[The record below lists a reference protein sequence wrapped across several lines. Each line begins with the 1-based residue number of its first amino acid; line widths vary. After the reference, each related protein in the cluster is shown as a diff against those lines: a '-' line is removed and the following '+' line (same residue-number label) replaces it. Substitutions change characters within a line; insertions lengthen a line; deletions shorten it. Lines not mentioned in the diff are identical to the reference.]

1 MKRVLSLVLAF
12 AIVFSL
18 ASQGL
23 PVKTAAAEPE
33 APSIPAT
40 DAEGKPNNYAG
51 FGTAEL
57 DGQKDGIYSK
67 GQTVAVNQK
76 NGGGVDTSGDAAT
89 GEVTVVFDA
98 ESLYVFVEVEDDTP
112 VYNES
117 GATIVNDVEGV
128 NFFIDFINTVEG
140 NSTYGSSG
148 TSGEQGR
155 IYANFVASKDGNASY
170 STGAPYIGPNA
181 GANARKGF
189 TGACEGKM
197 VQTEKGYNVELKI
210 GLSSQLKARLANE
223 TNPSIGLGIQINDDT
238 NDSGYKGD
246 NSGRDYVRF
255 NHYEVDNEWMGGSN
269 GGSAGLPSIVLL
281 NENMEKEEDV
291 PSIPAVDA
299 EGKPNYYAGFGSAE
313 LDGQKDG
320 IYSKGQTVAVN
331 QKNGGG
337 VDTSGVA
344 ATGEV
349 TVVFDAENLYV
360 FVEVEDDTPVYN
372 ESGATIVNDVEGVN
386 FFIDF
391 INTVEGNST
400 YGSSGTS
407 GEQGRIYANF
417 VASKDGNASYSTG
430 APYIGPNAGANARKG
445 FTGACEGKMVQTE
458 KGYNVELK
466 IGLSSQ
472 LKARLANET
481 NPSIGLGIQ
490 INDDTNDSGYKG
502 DNSGRD
508 YVRFNH
514 YEVDNEWMGGSNG
527 GSAGLPSIVL
537 LNENMKAYS
546 ITVSDAIVGGTLVP
560 SVDKAY
566 AGTTVT
572 VTANAEDG
580 YELIQGSL
588 KVNGEAVEGMSF
600 IMPEED
606 VVLSADF
613 VKTDAPSIPKLDAEG
628 KPNYYAG
635 FGTAELDGQK
645 DSIYSKGQTVA
656 VNQKPNG
663 SVVVND
669 SAATGEV
676 TVIFDTENLYVFVE
690 VTDSTPVYNA
700 SGATIVNDV
709 EGVNFFVD
717 FINTVEG
724 NALYGKPGS
733 FSEQGRIYA
742 NFVASKDGNASYSTG
757 APYIGGD
764 AGANAN
770 KGFTGACEGKMVQ
783 TEKGYNVE
791 LKIALTNQ
799 LKERLAN
806 DTNPSIGL
814 GIQVNDDIDDSGY
827 TGDNSGRDNVRFNHY
842 EVDCE
847 WIAYPGNKNGG
858 CAGLPSIV
866 LLNEDITFYSITV
879 DEGVTGG
886 TITPNVTKA
895 APGTIITVSATADYN
910 TLFKAGSITVNGK
923 PISGNTFVMPAE
935 DVVLSAVF
943 EPKTDDNDPDV
954 IKVISQNVLND
965 ASNVDSDHGGVVV
978 SNVVRAARMGKLF
991 NEIRPDSIGFQEVVG
1006 DSRGWAKLLAENF
1019 PDYAYVGF
1027 GRDFTGSNNTVS
1039 EDYANNVCSGEA
1051 TPIFYLKDKYELV
1064 EAGTW
1069 WISKTPGINP
1079 GGTHY
1084 PEDKDAAWNAT
1095 YKMTLTWA
1103 VLKNKENGKIYAHI
1117 NTHLDPVN
1125 PEARNG
1131 GMGVVLRK
1139 TKDLLYAYG
1148 ATLPV
1153 VITADW
1159 NCNQWS
1165 EAYKI
1170 LTTDEEVTISDG
1182 AYCLPEEDLVNWGG
1196 TIHSFTGDR
1205 GSLID
1210 IAFITS
1216 DTARVT
1222 HYEVLTQ
1229 AVDAGDGK
1237 GAGCLSDHYGI
1248 YISFKPGEPCE
1259 EVREVTD
1266 VETGKEQDLTAAFGT
1281 PELDGVKDDIYNESI
1296 AANVNVDSNGQ
1307 IVSNQS
1313 TAIITT
1319 VHDDKYIY
1327 CFAEVTDLT
1336 PVDKLKSPA
1345 PEYDDVSEGVA
1356 FFFDYL
1362 NTAESDEKYIVDGEQ
1377 GPIRLGYAALT
1388 GEVLIPK
1395 NRLASMPYE
1404 YKIVRTENGYNIELR
1419 VEMSESLQQKI
1430 AGGDD
1435 TTIGIGFQVND
1446 DKNNDGGRDDLCFS
1460 NKGIDAEWMYVAPY
1474 IDKEN
1479 GGCKGFDSITL
1490 LGKESA
1496 ECEHVLSD
1504 AISDGNG
1511 KHYKECTVEGCDYT
1525 TEAED
1530 CTPNEGDCVTDE
1542 VCTVCGFVT
1551 KAAEGHTLTRVEAT
1565 DATYEADGNIE
1576 HYICSVCGAYFS
1588 DAEGKNE
1595 ITPESVVI
1603 PMLVKKPEDG
1613 KPEDE
1618 KPDEEDPEDD
1628 ENPKTG
1634 DMLGLSL
1641 LAILSSAAALFVG
1654 KRKNRA

>member
-1 MKRVLSLVLAF
+1 MKKVLSLVLAF

-23 PVKTAAAEPE
+23 PMKTVAAEPE
-33 APSIPAT
+33 VPSIPAL
-40 DAEGKPNNYAG
+40 DAEGKPNYYAG
-51 FGTAEL
+51 FGSAEL
-57 DGQKDGIYSK
+57 DGQKDSIYSN
-67 GQTVAVNQK
+67 GQTVPVNQK
-76 NGGGVDTSGDAAT
+76 PGGGVDTSGNAAT

-98 ESLYVFVEVEDDTP
+98 ENLYVFVEVEDATP

-140 NSTYGSSG
+140 NSSYGSSG
-148 TSGEQGR
+148 TSAEQGR

-181 GANARKGF
+181 GANAKKGF

-210 GLSSQLKARLANE
+210 GLSTQLKARLANE

-246 NSGRDYVRF
+246 NSGRDNVRF

-281 NENMEKEEDV
+281 NENMEEEEDV
-291 PSIPAVDA
+291 PSIPALDA

-313 LDGQKDG
+313 LDGQKDS
-320 IYSKGQTVAVN
+320 IYSNGQTVPVN
-331 QKNGGG
+331 QKPGGG
-337 VDTSGVA
+337 VDTSGNA

-360 FVEVEDDTPVYN
+360 FVEVEDATPVYN

-391 INTVEGNST
+391 INTVEGNSS

-407 GEQGRIYANF
+407 AEQGRIYANF

-430 APYIGPNAGANARKG
+430 APYIGPNAGANAKKG

-466 IGLSSQ
+466 IGLSTQ

-508 YVRFNH
+508 
-514 YEVDNEWMGGSNG
+514 
-527 GSAGLPSIVL
+527 
-537 LNENMKAYS
+537 
-546 ITVSDAIVGGTLVP
+546 
-560 SVDKAY
+560 
-566 AGTTVT
+566 
-572 VTANAEDG
+572 
-580 YELIQGSL
+580 
-588 KVNGEAVEGMSF
+588 
-600 IMPEED
+600 
-606 VVLSADF
+606 
-613 VKTDAPSIPKLDAEG
+613 
-628 KPNYYAG
+628 
-635 FGTAELDGQK
+635 
-645 DSIYSKGQTVA
+645 
-656 VNQKPNG
+656 
-663 SVVVND
+663 
-669 SAATGEV
+669 
-676 TVIFDTENLYVFVE
+676 
-690 VTDSTPVYNA
+690 
-700 SGATIVNDV
+700 
-709 EGVNFFVD
+709 
-717 FINTVEG
+717 
-724 NALYGKPGS
+724 
-733 FSEQGRIYA
+733 
-742 NFVASKDGNASYSTG
+742 
-757 APYIGGD
+757 
-764 AGANAN
+764 
-770 KGFTGACEGKMVQ
+770 
-783 TEKGYNVE
+783 
-791 LKIALTNQ
+791 
-799 LKERLAN
+799 
-806 DTNPSIGL
+806 
-814 GIQVNDDIDDSGY
+814 
-827 TGDNSGRDNVRFNHY
+827 NVRFNHY
-842 EVDCE
+842 EVDSE
-847 WIAYPGNKNGG
+847 WLSYPGNRNGG
-858 CAGLPSIV
+858 CAGFPSVV
-866 LLNEDITFYSITV
+866 LLNDNMNFYSISV
-879 DEGVTGG
+879 DEGLTGG
-886 TITPNVTKA
+886 TLTPNVTKA
-895 APGTIITVSATADYN
+895 AAGTVVTVTATADYN

-965 ASNVDSDHGGVVV
+965 ASNVDYDHGGVTV

-991 NEIRPDSIGFQEVVG
+991 NEIKPDSIGFQEVVG
-1006 DSRGWAKLLAENF
+1006 DSRRWAQLLAQNF

-1051 TPIFYLKDKYELV
+1051 TPIFYLKDKYDLV

-1084 PEDKDAAWNAT
+1084 PVDKDAAWNAT

-1103 VLKNKENGKIYAHI
+1103 VLKNKETGKIYAHI

-1170 LTTDEEVTISDG
+1170 LTTDEEVKIADG

-1196 TIHSFTGDR
+1196 TLPAFTSDR
-1205 GSLID
+1205 GSIID
-1210 IAFITS
+1210 IAFITP
-1216 DTARVT
+1216 DNARVT

-1259 EVREVTD
+1259 EIRDVTD
-1266 VETGKEQDLTAAFGT
+1266 VETGNEQDLTAAYGT
-1281 PELDGVKDDIYNESI
+1281 PELDGVKDAIYNDSV
-1296 AANVNVDSNGQ
+1296 AANVNVDNNGLT
-1307 IVSNQS
+1307 VENQA
-1313 TAIITT
+1313 TAVITT

-1336 PVDKLKSPA
+1336 PVDRLKSPS

-1362 NTAESDEKYIVDGEQ
+1362 NTLESDEQYIVDGEQ
-1377 GPIRLGYAALT
+1377 GPIRIGYAALT

-1395 NRLASMPYE
+1395 NRIATMPYVYE
-1404 YKIVRTENGYNIELR
+1404 VITTETGYNIELR

-1430 AGGDD
+1430 AAGEHLV
-1435 TTIGIGFQVND
+1435 IGIGFQVND
-1446 DKNNDGGRDDLCFS
+1446 DKNNDGVRDDLCFS
-1460 NKGIDAEWMYVAPY
+1460 NKAIDAEWMYIPPY
-1474 IDKEN
+1474 VDNVN
-1479 GGCKGFDSITL
+1479 GGCRGFDNITL
-1490 LGKESA
+1490 LGENTVA
-1496 ECEHVLSD
+1496 CEHVLSD
-1504 AISDGNG
+1504 YISDGNG
-1511 KHYKECTVEGCDYT
+1511 KHYKECTVDGCDYT
-1525 TEAED
+1525 TEAEL

-1542 VCTVCGFVT
+1542 VCTVCGSVT
-1551 KAAEGHTLTRVEAT
+1551 KAAEGHKLTHVEAT

-1588 DAEGKNE
+1588 DAEGKNV
-1595 ITPESVVI
+1595 ITPESVII
-1603 PMLVKKPEDG
+1603 PKLEK

-1618 KPDEEDPEDD
+1618 KPEDEKPEDD

-1634 DMLGLSL
+1634 DILWMSAF
-1641 LAILSSAAALFVG
+1641 AILSSAAAALAVT
-1654 KRKNRA
+1654 KRKNRK